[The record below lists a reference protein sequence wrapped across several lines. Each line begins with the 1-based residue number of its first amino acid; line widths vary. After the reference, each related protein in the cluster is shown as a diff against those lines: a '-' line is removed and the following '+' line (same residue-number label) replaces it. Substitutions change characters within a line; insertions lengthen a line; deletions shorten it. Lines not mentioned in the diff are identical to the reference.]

1 MPDSI
6 YLLLVILSVALVLI
20 CWTYN
25 EWAQWDEQRRQQ
37 RRVHRNLWK
46 QAGQ

>member
-6 YLLLVILSVALVLI
+6 YLLIVILSVALVLI
-20 CWTYN
+20 LWTYN

-37 RRVHRNLWK
+37 RRVHINLMR
-46 QAGQ
+46 QAGR